1 MANTPALSVLIPFFN
16 EEGNVHPVIDE
27 IHAALAGIDFEI
39 ICVNDCSADAT
50 SMELA
55 EAKARHPHT
64 VVVLNHVAR
73 RGKSAALFSGLRS
86 ARGEWVQL
94 LDGDGQNDPHD
105 TARLWAEIIAP
116 GAPAPRRGS
125 ASLPASVTA
134 ATIQASSGYSRVWP
148 MACAV
153 SCCATMRQ
161 TQAVAGS

>member
-1 MANTPALSVLIPFFN
+1 MANNPALSVLIPFFN

-73 RGKSAALFSGLRS
+73 RGKSSALFSGLRS
-86 ARGEWVQL
+86 VRGEWVQL

-116 GAPAPRRGS
+116 GAPARLGS
-125 ASLPASVTA
+125 ASLPASATA
-134 ATIQASSGYSRVWP
+134 ATIPASNGCSHASP
-148 MACAV
+148 TAFAV
-153 SCCATMRQ
+153 SCCATMRP
-161 TQAVAGS
+161 TQAAAGS